1 VARVRAPGG
10 GGAREVEEGSLEFA
24 VVGPVGLLSR
34 PLVVL
39 VRWEILPENT
49 SGRYIRISV

>member
-1 VARVRAPGG
+1 VRAPGG